1 MQKRVFQLLFQRLT
15 LACGTGE
22 ELAAVFQYELS
33 SYPSALFE
41 STLMMNA
48 APKPALAEAIW
59 SMLSPTE
66 KGGPSSADR
75 IHYVLDGGALLHR
88 VQWPKGTP
96 TYRDVF
102 SVYCSYVKR
111 KYDAATIVFD
121 GYDEVSSKYTTQKRR
136 VGGKRT
142 RTSNVS
148 LYC

>member
-1 MQKRVFQLLFQRLT
+1 
-15 LACGTGE
+15 
-22 ELAAVFQYELS
+22 
-33 SYPSALFE
+33 
-41 STLMMNA
+41 MMNA

-121 GYDEVSSKYTTQKRR
+121 GYDEVSTKCTTQK
-136 VGGKRT
+136 
-142 RTSNVS
+142 
-148 LYC
+148 